1 GEHPPP
7 PPWFFRRRTMTLKNA
22 HFAVFLIALAVG
34 CSSRQAPAEFPAGS
48 AASPQTPPG
57 PLLVPVELAA
67 AGQSVGTSS
76 HDHASLNTGHDHTG
90 HDHTGHD
97 HTGHDHTGHD
107 HAGHG
112 DNGPEP
118 AARYAC

>member
-1 GEHPPP
+1 
-7 PPWFFRRRTMTLKNA
+7 MTLKNA

-67 AGQSVGTSS
+67 AGPSAGISS
-76 HDHASLNTGHDHTG
+76 HDHASPNTGGEHA
-90 HDHTGHD
+90 
-97 HTGHDHTGHD
+97 GHD
-107 HAGHG
+107 HARHG
-112 DNGPEP
+112 DDGPEP
-118 AARYAC
+118 AARYACPMHPEVTSSEPGDCPKCGMTLEEQK

>member
-1 GEHPPP
+1 
-7 PPWFFRRRTMTLKNA
+7 MTLKNA

-76 HDHASLNTGHDHTG
+76 HDHASLNTDRKSTRLNSSH
-90 HDHTGHD
+90 
-97 HTGHDHTGHD
+97 
-107 HAGHG
+107 
-112 DNGPEP
+112 
-118 AARYAC
+118 